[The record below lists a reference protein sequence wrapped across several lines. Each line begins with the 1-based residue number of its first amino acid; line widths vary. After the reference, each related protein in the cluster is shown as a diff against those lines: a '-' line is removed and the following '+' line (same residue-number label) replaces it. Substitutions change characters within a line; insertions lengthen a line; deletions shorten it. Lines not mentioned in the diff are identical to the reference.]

1 MVFNRVFTHTDPMS
15 KHIHSLECLHKRILI
30 LERKSLPLSM
40 KPIDPLPD
48 PCLTP
53 EERNILSNTALHAV
67 PVQQVTRFNEEAYE
81 LKSGSPVDATR
92 GLDQWMCVD
101 NDVYFSRISKGVE
114 GMLSEVQEFV
124 SKGDPAAKEVAEL
137 LHYILYEKTSEKQY
151 PNGVR
156 DKGRGNVDLTHF
168 LSHKNAHIA
177 QLTAAEVVALRLYTT
192 PAFKSMNEP
201 LRDIERYENSL
212 PCPLPVCARFA
223 YEGIKKLRAVQVK
236 NNTQLVL
243 WRGARSMTL
252 SDRFKK
258 EGGTELAFMSTT
270 TDPEVAIRYSL
281 SGKSL
286 IFKIVPDNFMS
297 MGAELQ
303 WLSAFPGEAEILYP
317 PLTYLKPTGRFDQIS
332 VQRPEGIVTFSV
344 VEVVPYI
351 D

>member
-1 MVFNRVFTHTDPMS
+1 MS
-15 KHIHSLECLHKRILI
+15 KHIYSLECLHKRISM
-30 LERKSLPLSM
+30 LEHNFFFLSM

-53 EERNILSNTALHAV
+53 EERIILSNAALHAV
-67 PVQQVTRFNEEAYE
+67 PVQQITRFNEEAYK

-92 GLDQWMCVD
+92 GLDHWMCAN
-101 NDVYFSRISKGVE
+101 NDVYFSRMSKGVD
-114 GMLSEVQEFV
+114 GIISEVQEFALN
-124 SKGDPAAKEVAEL
+124 GDHEAKEVAEL
-137 LHYILYEKTSEKQY
+137 LHYIVFEKTSEKLY

-156 DKGRGNVDLTHF
+156 DKGRGKVDLTYF

-192 PAFKSMNEP
+192 IAFKSMNQP
-201 LRDIERYENSL
+201 LRDVERYESSL
-212 PCPLPVCARFA
+212 PCPLPVCTRFA

-236 NNTQLVL
+236 NNSQIVL
-243 WRGARSMTL
+243 WRGLRSTTV
-252 SDRFKK
+252 SDQFET

-270 TDPEVAIRYSL
+270 TDPEVAVRYSL

-286 IFKIVPDNFMS
+286 IFKIVPDIFMS
-297 MGAELQ
+297 IGAELQ
-303 WLSAFPGEAEILYP
+303 WLSAFPSEAEILYP
-317 PLTYLKPTGRFDQIS
+317 PLTYLKPTGRFDQIT
-332 VQRPEGIVTFSV
+332 VQRPEGNVTFDV